1 MYDLIFIILALASLI
16 FALINLVD
24 ALKLM
29 KKYALV
35 KEKVLQLK
43 LQNNSKIFII
53 ENLISEGFDK
63 DLVEEVV
70 EETFVNSIKQ

>member
-1 MYDLIFIILALASLI
+1 MYDLIFMILASASLI
-16 FALINLVD
+16 FSLLKLLD

-63 DLVEEVV
+63 YLVKEVV
-70 EETFVNSIKQ
+70 EELFANSIKN